1 MATIHPF
8 HKELLTLLYSYVGKG
23 YKSSFS
29 AQTLSNTIPLP
40 QSILVKPSSLLL
52 YKTVFTLS
60 SFFEAES
67 FKKMLPGLD
76 VTII

>member
-40 QSILVKPSSLLL
+40 QSILVKPSSLPSKYAQESMWSQLRS
-52 YKTVFTLS
+52 LS
-60 SFFEAES
+60 SCI
-67 FKKMLPGLD
+67 KLCLH
-76 VTII
+76 